1 MGKQRDKF
9 WDHAEVMPNEDKA
22 KDRWKCKF
30 CRKLFSG
37 GASRIKAHLGKVEGK
52 GIQVC
57 ESEVDEATMKEAN
70 EALEKITKRRKVD
83 AGTDSTQ
90 VNPQQVAAD
99 LRITLPSPGQS
110 NPNALAPLQQ
120 CPDPIH
126 LMGLPLLFASR
137 DNLDNISNSDNIF
150 GDSSANILREVC
162 DGAEM
167 EDPSNAHVY
176 KNERSSLPCSSF
188 VTEAAD
194 RSGWPEH
201 STPQVE
207 DLPPLQE
214 DLCSSYVHELQV
226 ENANALSLEI
236 QSAQPDGHVLL
247 PENVQPSLLQS
258 TRNVPPRVILEV
270 NSCGDNPVQGEPDL
284 VVEDHEANSIMLE
297 QTNHFDPMR
306 IDTDPNNEGNGDS
319 ASDLP
324 SSALNSFAR
333 ETTQCE
339 MLAPKLV
346 GQERIV
352 DEVWDYLMTNDTLC
366 IGVYGM
372 GGVGKTT
379 TMKHLYN
386 KLHDSA
392 AFENVFWVTVS
403 KDCSIHELQN
413 KIASALIVPDLF
425 KNVDEGMRPTVLFNH
440 LSKKKKCLVILDDM
454 WRHFEL
460 VDVGIPVK
468 RDGVRLVLTTR
479 YRDVCEKML
488 CQAKIGVRPLSN
500 EAAWALFVE
509 TLGSDLPH
517 NRKIIA
523 EDIVKECKG
532 LPLAV
537 VVMAGS
543 MRGEVEDHVWEA
555 TLENLKR
562 PGVLQQSMK
571 ESVFPILVHSY
582 NRLDEKKQ
590 LCFSLCA
597 LYPEDWSIPRQE
609 LIELCIDQG
618 VIRED
623 RRRKMYNEGH
633 RLLDELEKACLLE
646 AYSAGGRG
654 VRMHDVIRDMALH
667 IMNANNAPCMVK
679 SGLGLEDMPDDEEW
693 LPNLQMVSLMR
704 NDITVV
710 PPSISP
716 KCPQLA
722 TLLLSDC
729 RLRKIS
735 KRFFLRM
742 QGLKVIDLRSTSI
755 TEMPESVMNLK
766 NLNALV
772 LSRCSE
778 LSHIPSLAKLTSLR
792 KLDLMKCRKI
802 KEVPDGLGML
812 VNLTYL
818 SLRKTSIERIPDGVV
833 CKLKKLQHLEADNI
847 AVKGEEVGK
856 LRKLEALRCR
866 FKNVN
871 ELNEY
876 TLRSTTIES
885 YSLAIGARTNLDYWH
900 GEFAYGDVDLNF
912 YKVIIMDEG
921 EYKIGETCHL
931 PRDVKLLWIRGY
943 GGTWNISN
951 FMGLEELEELR
962 ITGCDEVSAL
972 GGNGGKPEEPEG
984 QLEERTSPPP
994 PGDHCPNLKVLQISR
1009 CPKLKHLLVPRYN
1022 SNLYLKKLEKLEIYH
1037 CAELESIIGATDEEE
1052 SLTSSTSPLPPDAF
1066 SQLQSIKIDNCPKM
1080 TYMVGPKSLPVLR
1093 EIKLLGCHKMKR
1105 VLTLE
1110 LFMLLPNLQTI
1121 TVHNCKEMKEVI
1133 GGQELDHRATSSLF
1147 LSPIPASSHGDQLST
1162 RKLSLYLSLLPE
1174 LKSICSWTG
1183 LRDFIHVI
1191 KIHICPKLKRIE
1203 MLDDASPPPSLEQ
1216 IVITE
1221 VDRNRGKQWLESLEW
1236 VHPEA
1241 KTTLEPYVFVLNS
1254 CSNVTYPFSRYTE
1267 KFLLQECRS

>member
-352 DEVWDYLMTNDTLC
+352 D
-366 IGVYGM
+366 
-372 GGVGKTT
+372 
-379 TMKHLYN
+379 
-386 KLHDSA
+386 
-392 AFENVFWVTVS
+392 
-403 KDCSIHELQN
+403 
-413 KIASALIVPDLF
+413 
-425 KNVDEGMRPTVLFNH
+425 
-440 LSKKKKCLVILDDM
+440 
-454 WRHFEL
+454 
-460 VDVGIPVK
+460 
-468 RDGVRLVLTTR
+468 
-479 YRDVCEKML
+479 
-488 CQAKIGVRPLSN
+488 
-500 EAAWALFVE
+500 E

-962 ITGCDEVSAL
+962 ITGCDE
-972 GGNGGKPEEPEG
+972 
-984 QLEERTSPPP
+984 
-994 PGDHCPNLKVLQISR
+994 
-1009 CPKLKHLLVPRYN
+1009 
-1022 SNLYLKKLEKLEIYH
+1022 
-1037 CAELESIIGATDEEE
+1037 
-1052 SLTSSTSPLPPDAF
+1052 
-1066 SQLQSIKIDNCPKM
+1066 
-1080 TYMVGPKSLPVLR
+1080 
-1093 EIKLLGCHKMKR
+1093 
-1105 VLTLE
+1105 
-1110 LFMLLPNLQTI
+1110 TI